1 MRPVVVGVDG
11 SDASREAVR
20 WAAAEAARWGR
31 PLRIV
36 SAVGLG
42 DLVSVEEGSTGAAVK
57 HARAGGEAL
66 LDDATQLAHEAAGDV
81 LGEDHELEVS
91 TGLHLREAASSAL
104 MHEAADGDLL
114 VVGPRGQ
121 GGVAGLL
128 LGSTAVALAQQ
139 APCPLVVVRGA
150 HHLAAGEAAGRV
162 VVGTDGSSLSAP
174 AVRFAFAE
182 AERRGVGLVAVRA
195 WTRPWIPGPVPN
207 DDVLDWSGLE
217 AQAHESLTK
226 ALEESRSAH
235 PDVDVL
241 EKVVGDRA
249 GTALL
254 ELSPG
259 AELLVVGSRGRGR
272 LASAVLGSVSHYLLH
287 HAQCPVALVRR

>member
-1 MRPVVVGVDG
+1 
-11 SDASREAVR
+11 
-20 WAAAEAARWGR
+20 
-31 PLRIV
+31 
-36 SAVGLG
+36 
-42 DLVSVEEGSTGAAVK
+42 VSVGEGAADAAVA
-57 HARAGGEAL
+57 HAQAGGEAL
-66 LDDATQLAHEAAGDV
+66 LDNATQLAHEAAGDV
-81 LGEDHELEVS
+81 LGEGHELEVS
-91 TGLHLREAASSAL
+91 AGLHLREPASSAL
-104 MHEAADGDLL
+104 LHEAADADLL

-150 HHLAAGEAAGRV
+150 HHLTPGEAAGRV
-162 VVGTDGSSLSAP
+162 VVGTDGSALSAP

-182 AERRGVGLVAVRA
+182 AERRGVGVVAVRA
-195 WTRPWIPGPVPN
+195 WTRPWIPGPVPS
-207 DDVLDWSGLE
+207 DDVLDWSALE
-217 AQAHESLTK
+217 AQARQSLAK
-226 ALEESRSAH
+226 ALEESRSRH
-235 PDVDVL
+235 PDVDVV

-249 GTALL
+249 GTALV

-259 AELLVVGSRGRGR
+259 AELVVVGSRGRGR

>member
-1 MRPVVVGVDG
+1 M
-11 SDASREAVR
+11 
-20 WAAAEAARWGR
+20 
-31 PLRIV
+31 
-36 SAVGLG
+36 LG
-42 DLVSVEEGSTGAAVK
+42 G
-57 HARAGGEAL
+57 
-66 LDDATQLAHEAAGDV
+66 
-81 LGEDHELEVS
+81 DHELEVS
-91 TGLHLREAASSAL
+91 AGLHLREAASSAL
-104 MHEAADGDLL
+104 LHEAADADLL
-114 VVGPRGQ
+114 VVGPRGE

-139 APCPLVVVRGA
+139 SPCPLVVVRGA
-150 HHLAAGEAAGRV
+150 HHLSAGEAAGRV

-182 AERRGVGLVAVRA
+182 AERRGVGVTAVQA
-195 WTRPWIPGPVPN
+195 WTRPWIPGPVPS
-207 DDVLDWSGLE
+207 DDVLDWSGVE
-217 AQAHESLTK
+217 AQAHASLTK

-235 PDVDVL
+235 PGVEVT